1 MKIKEVLQ
9 FLESRFP
16 LAWQEDFDN
25 SGMQCGDKEQEITG
39 ALVCFEFS
47 DAVIEEAIRLKANLI
62 VAHHPLIFGN
72 GLKKIEPIDRVGR
85 MVCKAIENKLV
96 LYSMHTNVDSG
107 IGGGNYAFAEK
118 LKLKDCEV
126 LDPKFLF
133 NRKEDGLVGLGQVG
147 KLPRAMSVPK
157 FVQYVKDCL
166 KLDVVKY
173 AGNIKRP
180 VKTVAVCGG
189 SGSSLIRKAL
199 LAGADAYVTGDV
211 RYHDFFIPDN
221 QMLIIDVGHFEGEHF
236 IKDILYA
243 EIKENFSNF
252 AIHFSKMDKLDILYA

>member
-1 MKIKEVLQ
+1 MKIKEVIQ
-9 FLESRFP
+9 YLENKFP
-16 LAWQEDFDN
+16 LSWQEDFDN

-47 DAVIEEAIRLKANLI
+47 DAVIDEAIRLKANFI

-72 GLKKIEPIDRVGR
+72 GLKKIEPVDRVGR

-118 LKLKDCEV
+118 LGLKNTKV
-126 LDPKFLF
+126 LDPKEI
-133 NRKEDGLVGLGQVG
+133 NDENNGLVGLGQVG
-147 KLPRAMSVPK
+147 ELASSMEVPA
-157 FVQYVKDCL
+157 FVAYVKDCL
-166 KLDVVKY
+166 KLKVVKY
-173 AGNIKRP
+173 AGSINRP
-180 VKTVAVCGG
+180 VKKVTLCGG
-189 SGSSLIRKAL
+189 AGSSLIRQAMK
-199 LAGADAYVTGDV
+199 AGADAYVTGDV

-221 QMLIIDVGHFEGEHF
+221 QMLIVDVGHFEGEHF

>member
-1 MKIKEVLQ
+1 MKIKEVIQ
-9 FLESRFP
+9 HLESRFP
-16 LAWQEDFDN
+16 LEWQEDFDN

-47 DAVIEEAIRLKANLI
+47 DKVIEEAIDLKANLI

-72 GLKKIEPIDRVGR
+72 GLKKIEPTNRVGR

-107 IGGGNYAFAEK
+107 VGGGNYAFADK
-118 LKLKDCEV
+118 LKLRNCHV
-126 LDPKFLF
+126 LDPKALEGEYSG
-133 NRKEDGLVGLGQVG
+133 RVGLGQVG
-147 KLPRAMSVPK
+147 ELPEAMPVPQ

-166 KLDVVKY
+166 GLQVVKY
-173 AGNIKRP
+173 AGYIDRP
-180 VKTVAVCGG
+180 VKKVAVCGG
-189 SGSSLIRKAL
+189 SGSSLIRQAL
-199 LAGADAYVTGDV
+199 LSGADAYVTGDV
-211 RYHDFFIPDN
+211 RYHDFYTPDN
-221 QMLIIDVGHFEGEHF
+221 QMLILDVGHFEGEHF

-243 EIKENFSNF
+243 ELKENFCNF

>member
-1 MKIKEVLQ
+1 MKIKEVINY
-9 FLESRFP
+9 LESKFP
-16 LAWQEDFDN
+16 LSWQEDFDN
-25 SGMQCGDKEQEITG
+25 SGMQCGDKEREITG

-47 DAVIEEAIRLKANLI
+47 DAVIDEAIQLNANLI
-62 VAHHPLIFGN
+62 VAHHPLIFGS
-72 GLKKIEPIDRVGR
+72 GLKKIEPTDRVGR

-118 LKLKDCEV
+118 LKLKNSKV
-126 LDPKFLF
+126 LDPKLLVDE
-133 NRKEDGLVGLGQVG
+133 NMGLVGLGQYG
-147 KLPRAMSVPK
+147 ELPEAMSVPV
-157 FVQYVKDCL
+157 FLQYVKDCL
-166 KLDVVKY
+166 GLQVVKY
-173 AGNIKRP
+173 AGNINRP
-180 VKTVAVCGG
+180 VRTVAVCGG
-189 SGSSLIRKAL
+189 SGSSLIRQAIKS
-199 LAGADAYVTGDV
+199 GADAYVTGDV

-221 QMLIIDVGHFEGEHF
+221 QMLIVDVGHFEGEHF